1 MEHPLVR
8 LARDALRH
16 FLATGDVPTP
26 PGSPPD
32 GGVFVSLHDA
42 NGLRGCVGSIVGEA
56 DTLEAEVARQ
66 AINAAVHDPRFP
78 PLRMSELERLDITV
92 DVLGVPTEVQDLS
105 FLDPT
110 RFGVIVEDRRGRRGL
125 LLPAIP
131 EITTPEAQVD
141 IARRKARIG
150 VDEPIRLFRFEATI
164 LE

>member
-1 MEHPLVR
+1 
-8 LARDALRH
+8 
-16 FLATGDVPTP
+16 
-26 PGSPPD
+26 
-32 GGVFVSLHDA
+32 
-42 NGLRGCVGSIVGEA
+42 
-56 DTLEAEVARQ
+56 
-66 AINAAVHDPRFP
+66 
-78 PLRMSELERLDITV
+78 MSELERLDITV
-92 DVLGVPTEVQDLS
+92 YVLGVPTEVQDLS